1 MARAAADRGGSGTP
15 VIPLV
20 PTAST
25 APTVISRKG
34 WRSSEWLA
42 MAASVMLAVSLG
54 ALALSYRERQTL
66 RSSLDER
73 IALSEQSRRA
83 ADSLVAV
90 VATRD
95 SLLAGLTGRNVS
107 VMTLTSTAAKDP
119 YARMFWDRA
128 TNTWTLI
135 AHNMPALRPGRT
147 YQLWLV
153 TPKGKISAGTFA
165 TRNGEGIVRA
175 TYALGDNS
183 LQAIAVTEEPE
194 GGVPQPTGAIVVAA
208 AATGS

>member
-1 MARAAADRGGSGTP
+1 MKPALNHEEAFEELNALAFDLLDASQRDAVLRHVDECSICRDELESLRATVTDLAFAAPAATAAVAGSRGRIRERLMARAAADRGGSGTP

-73 IALSEQSRRA
+73 IALS
-83 ADSLVAV
+83 
-90 VATRD
+90 
-95 SLLAGLTGRNVS
+95 
-107 VMTLTSTAAKDP
+107 
-119 YARMFWDRA
+119 
-128 TNTWTLI
+128 
-135 AHNMPALRPGRT
+135 
-147 YQLWLV
+147 
-153 TPKGKISAGTFA
+153 
-165 TRNGEGIVRA
+165 
-175 TYALGDNS
+175 
-183 LQAIAVTEEPE
+183 
-194 GGVPQPTGAIVVAA
+194 
-208 AATGS
+208 